1 MGTWAFKAV
10 LCPVGRRLRL
20 RPEVEP
26 VYWLLWREKLGNLR
40 GKVQGWQEKNAGR
53 PSFWGK
59 TKRGQGS
66 LV

>member
-53 PSFWGK
+53 TSFF
-59 TKRGQGS
+59 
-66 LV
+66 